1 MTFSQ
6 VTSIKSDSD
15 LTTHQ
20 LSTSQVNPCLYID
33 FSPVAL
39 LLKTQT
45 RHRDAG
51 ALPPSCLHLNFRFV
65 KAIIFWLC
73 LEENEGKL
81 SGVTLEI
88 YVTASKIMRVIL
100 ISKLNLPTL

>member
-1 MTFSQ
+1 M
-6 VTSIKSDSD
+6 
-15 LTTHQ
+15 
-20 LSTSQVNPCLYID
+20 
-33 FSPVAL
+33 
-39 LLKTQT
+39 
-45 RHRDAG
+45 
-51 ALPPSCLHLNFRFV
+51 